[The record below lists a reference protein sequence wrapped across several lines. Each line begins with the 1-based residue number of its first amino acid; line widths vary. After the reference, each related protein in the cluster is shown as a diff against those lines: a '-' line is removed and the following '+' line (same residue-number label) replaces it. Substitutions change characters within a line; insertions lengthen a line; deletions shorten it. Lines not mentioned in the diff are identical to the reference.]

1 MNFKQDLHSSSLI
14 IKQIPNLL
22 TTLRLFL
29 IIPISL
35 LLLNQN
41 YSWAVSLFLVAAI
54 SDGLDGFLAKKMNSV
69 STFGL
74 IMDPIADKF
83 LLVSIYIVL
92 TYLGQIPVWLCVLI
106 VVRDLS
112 IIAAVTGYFF
122 VGGSKIIKPSLV
134 SKANTF
140 IQFILILYLI
150 VTSHFDFNSPIE
162 TILIGLVATTTIIS
176 GFDYAIRWIRLAYDN
191 IQKSN

>member
-1 MNFKQDLHSSSLI
+1 MNFKQYLHSSSLI

-150 VTSHFDFNSPIE
+150 VTAHFDFNSPIE